1 MDAQGKWK
9 KKPEGDIRKMY
20 YDGAIYVFDINTV
33 DMIFDRE
40 CNHLVVINGGPLIDV
55 DYCTDMPIDLTTYNS
70 KQCII
75 IGSGS
80 DINNRKLGNK
90 IDSGHF
96 GKIFRVNKL
105 YGKIEDVGTNTD
117 YVTTFSNDIWYNSL
131 VKKNIKLEDVK
142 ICNPYV

>member
-9 KKPEGDIRKMY
+9 QKPEGDIRKMY
-20 YDGAIYVFDINTV
+20 YDGAIYVFDSNTV

-40 CNHLVVINGGPLIDV
+40 CDHLVVINGGPLIDV

-80 DINNRKLGNK
+80 DINNRKLGKK

-105 YGKIEDVGTNTD
+105 YGKRDDVGTKTD
-117 YVTTFSNDIWYNSL
+117 CAVTLTNAVWQESL
-131 VKKNIKLEDVK
+131 EQKKSV
-142 ICNPYV
+142 Y